1 MYMHIQYVHTFTFLW
16 PTSDMSCTISTA
28 GTVPV
33 KLSVTLFVVILDELA
48 GLIDTSIAIIHIYV
62 MENEPAK
69 TGHICTN

>member
-1 MYMHIQYVHTFTFLW
+1 
-16 PTSDMSCTISTA
+16 MSCTMSTA

-48 GLIDTSIAIIHIYV
+48 GLTDTSIAIIHIYV